1 MLWSQSQFE
10 MSNHN
15 CYAAHTLPIICFCIF
30 LIFCILCLK
39 IVCICRSCGY
49 AYRSDDTGAV
59 RANQSGLVLCLEDVG
74 DADHVVLGDT
84 LSNADNETDL
94 SSNSLLDTGGG
105 ERGRDEDGGGV
116 GASLLHSIGDI
127 GEDGLAKVL
136 LAGLLGVGSADNVGA
151 VLDGLLGVEGTLL
164 AGEALED
171 NLGLV
176 ANAQVGVG
184 GGVAGGGCD

>member
-1 MLWSQSQFE
+1 
-10 MSNHN
+10 MSNHS
-15 CYAAHTLPIICFCIF
+15 CFAAHTLPIICFCIF
-30 LIFCILCLK
+30 LIFCSPCSWSLCR
-39 IVCICRSCGY
+39 CCNCGNS
-49 AYRSDDTGAV
+49 YRSDDTGAV

-94 SSNSLLDTGGG
+94 SSDGLLNTGGG
-105 ERGRDEDGGGV
+105 NRRRDEDGGGF
-116 GASLLHSIGDI
+116 GASLLHGIGDA
-127 GEDGLAKVL
+127 GEDGLAQVL
-136 LAGLLGVGSADNVGA
+136 LAGLLGVGSTDNIGA
-151 VLDGLLGVEGTLL
+151 VLDSLLGVERALL

-184 GGVAGGGCD
+184 RGVAGGGCD

>member
-1 MLWSQSQFE
+1 
-10 MSNHN
+10 MSNHS

-30 LIFCILCLK
+30 LIFCSLCSRNL
-39 IVCICRSCGY
+39 CRCCNDRYS
-49 AYRSDDTGAV
+49 YRSDDTGAV

-94 SSNSLLDTGGG
+94 SSDGLLNTGGG
-105 ERGRDEDGGGV
+105 NRRRDEDGGGV
-116 GASLLHSIGDI
+116 GASLLHGIGDA
-127 GEDGLAKVL
+127 GEDGLAQVL
-136 LAGLLGVGSADNVGA
+136 LAGLLGVGSTDNIGA
-151 VLDGLLGVEGTLL
+151 VLDSLLGVERALL

-184 GGVAGGGCD
+184 RGVAGGGCD

>member
-1 MLWSQSQFE
+1 

-30 LIFCILCLK
+30 LIFCSLCSRYL
-39 IVCICRSCGY
+39 CRCSNCRY
-49 AYRSDDTGAV
+49 SYRSDDTGAV

-84 LSNADNETDL
+84 LSNADDEANL
-94 SSNSLLDTGGG
+94 SGDGLLNTGGG
-105 ERGRDEDGGGV
+105 NRRGHEDGGGV
-116 GASLLHSIGDI
+116 GASLLHGIGDI
-127 GEDGLAKVL
+127 GENGPAQVL
-136 LAGLLGVGSADNVGA
+136 LASLLGVGSTDNVGA
-151 VLDGLLGVEGTLL
+151 VLDGTLGVEGTLL

-184 GGVAGGGCD
+184 RGVAGGGCD

>member
-1 MLWSQSQFE
+1 

-30 LIFCILCLK
+30 LIFCSLCSWDL
-39 IVCICRSCGY
+39 CRCSNCRY
-49 AYRSDDTGAV
+49 SYRSDDTGAV
-59 RANQSGLVLCLEDVG
+59 RANQSGLALCLEDVG

-94 SSNSLLDTGGG
+94 SSDGLLNTGGG
-105 ERGRDEDGGGV
+105 NRRRDEDGGGV
-116 GASLLHSIGDI
+116 GASLLHSIGDA
-127 GEDGLAKVL
+127 GEDGLAQVL
-136 LAGLLGVGSADNVGA
+136 LASLLGVGSTDNIGA
-151 VLDGLLGVEGTLL
+151 VLDSLLGVERALL
-164 AGEALED
+164 ASEALED

-184 GGVAGGGCD
+184 RGVAGGGSD